1 MELFNSITFANPE
14 YLYGL
19 LALPGLAIWYVLKS
33 NASKAD
39 IQVSSLQGFSDYTG
53 NFKTRARHCLVFFR
67 ILALGALIIAIARP
81 QSSTS
86 WQNVTTEGIDIII
99 SIDISG
105 SMLAE
110 DFKPNRL
117 EASKEV
123 ADQFIS
129 LRPNDR
135 IGLVVFS
142 GESFTQCP
150 LTTDHA
156 ILRSLFKDI
165 RSGMIED
172 GTAIGMGLAT
182 GINRLE
188 NSQAKSKVIILLTDG
203 VNNSGLIAPATAAE
217 IAKSFG
223 IRVYTI
229 GVGTEG
235 TAPYPFQTPYGIKY
249 QEIEVKIDEVMLK
262 EIADLTGGKYFR
274 AVNKSSLE
282 DIYEEIDKLEKSK
295 IEVTEFKKKTE
306 RFLPF
311 AVFAGILVL
320 LEILFRNTLFRSIP

>member
-1 MELFNSITFANPE
+1 VVWIKEQCWKSRYTDV
-14 YLYGL
+14 
-19 LALPGLAIWYVLKS
+19 LPSGVCG
-33 NASKAD
+33 
-39 IQVSSLQGFSDYTG
+39 LQGQFQDTITALTY
-53 NFKTRARHCLVFFR
+53 LVQD
-67 ILALGALIIAIARP
+67 IGLGGPNSRRCPA

-86 WQNVTTEGIDIII
+86 WQNVITEGIDIVIA
-99 SIDISG
+99 IDISG

-123 ADQFIS
+123 ADEFIS
-129 LRPNDR
+129 KRPNDR

-156 ILRSLFKDI
+156 ILRNLFKDI
-165 RSGMIED
+165 KSGMIED

-182 GINRLE
+182 GVNRLE
-188 NSQAKSKVIILLTDG
+188 TSEAKSKVIILLTDG
-203 VNNSGLIAPATAAE
+203 VNNSGLISPATAAE

-229 GVGTEG
+229 GVGTQG

-249 QEIEVKIDEVMLK
+249 QQIQVKIDEVMLK
-262 EIADLTGGKYFR
+262 EISDLTGGQYFR

-311 AVFAGILVL
+311 AIFAGILVL
-320 LEILFRNTLFRSIP
+320 LELLFRNTLFRSIP